1 MVLWA
6 LTRGEGAGTSPGRNG
21 GTWRGGNSLSSLAF
35 GCLDPGLRHLEE
47 GRGAGRAFS
56 PLLSR
61 CTPYWEGRGWGN
73 PHLPRNPTPQ
83 SHPLRTGTR
92 VWRTA
97 ERSARLQQSGGPRGD
112 QGLLGDKPPGGT
124 PMVPGLTGP
133 GCRGL
138 RAGRLVGPGCPGRQ
152 LHQACPL
159 SSEVS
164 LWFSDCPPAT
174 AHHRTGREMGAG
186 RRGGRQSSESTNA
199 AATPSQRRVGGE
211 TGALRC
217 SVYFVFPEEAGRSR
231 ASQCG

>member
-97 ERSARLQQSGGPRGD
+97 ERSAVSGGVLERPGGNEDGGEQGARGMGEEGPRDPRRPRPARTGLRWETLQQRIRESGASH
-112 QGLLGDKPPGGT
+112 LA
-124 PMVPGLTGP
+124 V
-133 GCRGL
+133 
-138 RAGRLVGPGCPGRQ
+138 
-152 LHQACPL
+152 
-159 SSEVS
+159 
-164 LWFSDCPPAT
+164 PPAPQSPYPPPQQEF
-174 AHHRTGREMGAG
+174 RE
-186 RRGGRQSSESTNA
+186 SSPHSLPPQPCLA
-199 AATPSQRRVGGE
+199 VG
-211 TGALRC
+211 TGA
-217 SVYFVFPEEAGRSR
+217 A
-231 ASQCG
+231 

>member
-1 MVLWA
+1 MSR
-6 LTRGEGAGTSPGRNG
+6 RGSQATTQGKASPAGGSRCKGPEAGA
-21 GTWRGGNSLSSLAF
+21 
-35 GCLDPGLRHLEE
+35 
-47 GRGAGRAFS
+47 
-56 PLLSR
+56 PLL
-61 CTPYWEGRGWGN
+61 C
-73 PHLPRNPTPQ
+73 L
-83 SHPLRTGTR
+83 
-92 VWRTA
+92 RTA

-186 RRGGRQSSESTNA
+186 RRGGRQSSESGPNSHHTKGKLRLRGDSEPA
-199 AATPSQRRVGGE
+199 AGASSWIPCFPGQVC
-211 TGALRC
+211 TGRQ
-217 SVYFVFPEEAGRSR
+217 AGAWLTCWAGVTGLSR
-231 ASQCG
+231 MF